1 MSSETVPEQM
11 PELAVSNYHLSFFC
25 MRSNWLA
32 AATNEIGEMAGIGF
46 HVTRLDD
53 EEGFDLYHQEDHL
66 TVAFRPSQVTVIDTS
81 GRDLTRPAIQKLAER
96 LIDMLARVRAGVV
109 EYSWNV
115 DARISGLQSSKI
127 VEQAFDVDWVD
138 KVIGGNTE
146 PSWYVDEIRFNS
158 TSPMSDDTRIAI
170 LPRPDAITYVH
181 VDVRLPRT
189 LDVTSDLMV
198 SRGREFRSLADGI
211 VRRLTG
217 DWST

>member
-1 MSSETVPEQM
+1 MRSEAAPEQM

-25 MRSNWLA
+25 LRASWLA
-32 AATNEIGEMAGIGF
+32 AASEEIGEMAEIGF
-46 HVTRLDD
+46 HVAPLDE

-81 GRDLTRPAIQKLAER
+81 GKDPTRPAIQKLAER
-96 LIDMLARVRAGVV
+96 LVNMLARVRAGIA

-170 LPRPDAITYVH
+170 LPRPNAITYVH

-189 LDVTSDLMV
+189 LDVTPDVMV
-198 SRGREFRSLADGI
+198 SQGREFRSLADGI
-211 VRRLTG
+211 FRRLTG